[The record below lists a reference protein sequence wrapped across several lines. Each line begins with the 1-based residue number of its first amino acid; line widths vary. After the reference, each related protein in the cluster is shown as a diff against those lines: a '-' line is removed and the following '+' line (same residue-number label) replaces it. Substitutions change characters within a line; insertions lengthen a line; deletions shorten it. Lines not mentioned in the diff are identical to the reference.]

1 MHIHNNHN
9 YNDVTI
15 IPHKISWK
23 LLIMIVVNIIMLDYS

>member
-1 MHIHNNHN
+1 MHNNHN

-23 LLIMIVVNIIMLDYS
+23 LLIMIVDIIMLDYS